1 MVLSYYSLELRQLR
15 QEILRYTRLMKS
27 VKPRDI
33 VEAMRNRWAS
43 QLDENYAAQV
53 NKLIRSMV
61 EQDDLKLSVD
71 GRTLNRRTIR
81 ERAVGNLVFED
92 PRALLA
98 GEQTVTFRPWA
109 VKVYANY
116 NQGDIITAQDRRGKP
131 VATIKITQTP
141 YKKMSNQIRVS
152 DWVSIGFDYR
162 QKMSM
167 RINGKTP
174 WEVWQEWVEEPD
186 YLWIIR
192 FEMLEIIA

>member
-1 MVLSYYSLELRQLR
+1 MELSQLR

-61 EQDDLKLSVD
+61 KQDDLKLSVD

-98 GEQTVTFRPWA
+98 GEQTVTFR
-109 VKVYANY
+109 VN
-116 NQGDIITAQDRRGKP
+116 
-131 VATIKITQTP
+131 
-141 YKKMSNQIRVS
+141 
-152 DWVSIGFDYR
+152 IGFDYR

>member
-1 MVLSYYSLELRQLR
+1 
-15 QEILRYTRLMKS
+15 MKS

-33 VEAMRNRWAS
+33 VEAMRNRWVS
-43 QLDENYAAQV
+43 QLDGDYAAEV

-109 VKVYANY
+109 IKVYSIY
-116 NQGDIITAQDRRGKP
+116 NQGDIITAQDRRGKS
-131 VATIKITQTP
+131 VATIKITHTP

-152 DWVSIGFDYR
+152 DWVNIGFDYR

-167 RINGKTP
+167 RVNGLTP
-174 WEVWQEWVEEPD
+174 WEVWQEWTEDPS

-192 FEMLEIIA
+192 FEVLELLT

>member
-1 MVLSYYSLELRQLR
+1 MELSQLR

-33 VEAMRNRWAS
+33 VEAWRNRWS
-43 QLDENYAAQV
+43 SHLDGNYAAQV
-53 NKLIRSMV
+53 NKVIRSMV

-71 GRTLNRRTIR
+71 GRTLSRRTIR

-98 GEQTVTFRPWA
+98 GEQTVTFRPWEI
-109 VKVYANY
+109 KVYTSY

-141 YKKMSNQIRVS
+141 YKKMSDQIRVS
-152 DWVSIGFDYR
+152 DWVNIGFDYR

-167 RINGKTP
+167 RINGLTP
-174 WEVWQEWVEEPD
+174 WEVWQKWVNEPD

-192 FEMLEIIA
+192 FEILEILS